1 MRSLF
6 TLLIFIFSFISLGQ
20 DAKIPPKIM
29 KSIPLLAQYLT
40 QGKFSQRD
48 KVTAIHEWITTN
60 IAYEYSALSK
70 KEYLV
75 GIDPNTVLKVKKAL
89 SDGYVELMVAMLRA
103 VKIESETI
111 AGYVHDAG
119 WEPGDLTLE
128 AGHAWIAIKIND
140 EWNLADP
147 TWDAGYIGRLPIE
160 RKPYKPKKY
169 ILPLNRIKNEMK
181 RNKVEEK
188 REHEEEERKE
198 VFDDKPQYKDE
209 IGFVPFPT
217 TEFFLIH
224 PDTFLLTH
232 LPLDPVWQLRKDYV
246 SIEDFALSED
256 SLKLRLAN
264 DGGNNQD
271 FETGI
276 EVYRSRDFLHQF
288 TANGEKGFAYNSY
301 NPGIK
306 ATNYYNFMAL
316 VHSKNI
322 QRYARGSIYEISEE
336 KYPALLSIN
345 DTIIKYT
352 KLYSIFEKELYKNRK
367 EFDKSKYAVS
377 KTRDSDNLKLIK
389 KIGAENDKL
398 TNYVDL
404 NSERIKSD
412 IQRIQE
418 QLETTVES
426 YPSVTNY
433 HEPREGLNFDY
444 LQVWSDSMQ
453 IQIDF
458 LKATRDSLI
467 KQRENT
473 HYNTMLTDLSYLD
486 FWLKVN
492 SNSVR
497 FNTYSNNERIE
508 KNDSA
513 IAAHASHMLMLFA
526 DSLRTEHVQK
536 DVMGAV
542 KSSSTYVRGSRTV
555 FKRLKTEQ
563 KIDDLNAYETYMQAK
578 MVEVLK
584 LALEIQKNSALFNA
598 AVSPAIKN
606 NATVKAIIK
615 LMEKQIE
622 YKEDKKEF
630 IEEQVEN
637 EHLRKVS
644 LMDKM
649 REDTKKWK
657 VAYRR

>member
-1 MRSLF
+1 MRFILF
-6 TLLIFIFSFISLGQ
+6 LLIFSFSLISFGQ
-20 DAKIPPKIM
+20 DTKIPPKIT
-29 KSIPLLAQYLT
+29 KSIPLLAHYLT
-40 QGKFSQRD
+40 QEKFTQLD
-48 KVTAIHEWITTN
+48 KVTAIHEWITAN
-60 IAYEYSALSK
+60 IAYEYAALSK
-70 KEYLV
+70 KDYLIGV
-75 GIDPNTVLKVKKAL
+75 DPNTVLKTKKAL
-89 SDGYVELMVAMLRA
+89 SDGYVELMTAMLKA

-111 AGYVHDAG
+111 IGYVHDAG

-140 EWNLADP
+140 EWKLADP
-147 TWDAGYIGRLPIE
+147 TWDAGYIGRLPID
-160 RKPYKPKKY
+160 RNPYKPKKY
-169 ILPLNRIKNEMK
+169 IWPLNRIKDQLK
-181 RNKVEEK
+181 RGKVEEK
-188 REHEEEERKE
+188 RAQEEEDRKLAYDE
-198 VFDDKPQYKDE
+198 KPQYSDE
-209 IGFVPFPT
+209 IGFVPSPT

-224 PDTFLLTH
+224 SDTFLLTH
-232 LPLDPVWQLRKDYV
+232 LPLDPVWQLRKDFI

-256 SLKLRLAN
+256 SLKLRLAA
-264 DGGNNQD
+264 DSGKNQN

-276 EVYRSRDFLHQF
+276 EVYRSRDFLHQC
-288 TANGEKGFAYNSY
+288 TVNGEKGFAYNSY

-306 ATNYYNFMAL
+306 AINYYNFMAL

-322 QRYARGSIYEISEE
+322 QKYARGSIYEITEE
-336 KYPALLSIN
+336 KYPALLSVN

-352 KLYSIFEKELYKNRK
+352 KLYSVFEKELYKNRK

-377 KTRDSDNLKLIK
+377 KTRDSENLKLIN
-389 KIGAENDKL
+389 KIESENDKL
-398 TNYVDL
+398 ANYVDL
-404 NSERIKSD
+404 NSDRIKSD
-412 IQRIQE
+412 IERLEE
-418 QLETTVES
+418 QIETIVKL
-426 YPSVTNY
+426 YPSVTDY
-433 HEPREGLNFDY
+433 HEPREGLKFDY

-458 LKATRDSLI
+458 LKATNDSLT

-473 HYNTMLTDLSYLD
+473 HYNTMLTDLSYLE

-513 IAAHASHMLMLFA
+513 ITAHASHMLMLFA
-526 DSLRTEHVQK
+526 DSLRNEHVQK
-536 DVMGAV
+536 EVMGAV
-542 KSSSTYVRGSRTV
+542 KSSSTYLREARTV
-555 FKRLKTEQ
+555 FKGLKTDQ
-563 KIDDLNAYETYMQAK
+563 KIDDLTAYETYMQVK
-578 MVEVLK
+578 MYEVLK
-584 LALEIQKNSALFNA
+584 LALAIQQNSNLFNA
-598 AVSPAIKN
+598 AVLPAIKN
-606 NATVKAIIK
+606 NAVIKEVVK

-649 REDTKKWK
+649 REDSKKWK
-657 VAYRR
+657 EAYRK